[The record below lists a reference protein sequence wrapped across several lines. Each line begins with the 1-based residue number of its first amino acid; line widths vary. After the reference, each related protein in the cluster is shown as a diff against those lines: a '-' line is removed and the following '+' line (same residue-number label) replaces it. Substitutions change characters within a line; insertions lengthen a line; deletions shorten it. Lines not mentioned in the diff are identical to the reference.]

1 VIEEF
6 DRIRDRGRGWRNE
19 ERERESNKL
28 LSSRVIM
35 NKTVG
40 RSKLKK
46 KKKNVRKSCSFSA
59 HQSTLFFEYL
69 RTTTTT
75 T

>member
-1 VIEEF
+1 MK
-6 DRIRDRGRGWRNE
+6 
-19 ERERESNKL
+19 REREERVNKL

-46 KKKNVRKSCSFSA
+46 KKKIVRKSCSISA
-59 HQSTLFFEYL
+59 HQSTLFEYL

>member
-1 VIEEF
+1 MIEEF
-6 DRIRDRGRGWRNE
+6 DRGRGEGNE
-19 ERERESNKL
+19 ERERERVNKL

-46 KKKNVRKSCSFSA
+46 KKKIVR
-59 HQSTLFFEYL
+59 
-69 RTTTTT
+69 
-75 T
+75 

>member
-1 VIEEF
+1 MIEEF
-6 DRIRDRGRGWRNE
+6 DRGRGEGNE
-19 ERERESNKL
+19 ERERERVNKL

-46 KKKNVRKSCSFSA
+46 KKKLFERAALFLHTKVRFSN
-59 HQSTLFFEYL
+59 T
-69 RTTTTT
+69 
-75 T
+75 

>member
-1 VIEEF
+1 MK
-6 DRIRDRGRGWRNE
+6 R
-19 ERERESNKL
+19 ERERERVNKL

-46 KKKNVRKSCSFSA
+46 KKKIVRKSCSISA
-59 HQSTLFFEYL
+59 HQSTLFEYL

>member
-1 VIEEF
+1 MK
-6 DRIRDRGRGWRNE
+6 R

-40 RSKLKK
+40 RSKFKK
-46 KKKNVRKSCSFSA
+46 KEKIVVERAALFLHTKVRFSN
-59 HQSTLFFEYL
+59 T
-69 RTTTTT
+69 
-75 T
+75 